1 MTVTP
6 EFVLKESSLVCPDCD
21 YPFATLDL
29 VSMPNLVAESAVEAD
44 LHRILDDPAIRGA
57 LIAVCPACTYAWWIS
72 AFRSHHFV
80 PDLLVPAPP
89 IEYSKKFGVAIVSGR
104 KHGEPLLDTAILAM
118 NGYWCARE
126 EVAAGTGN
134 ATEIGRWLK
143 LAVKE
148 LKTAMEHES
157 WQGNTSRYSYILG
170 ELLRLMGDF
179 HGAVSYFQ
187 VVDRRSLLP
196 RELVEHQIAEAKSG
210 NSKPVLLPPRL
221 VEEIFRLKPP
231 VFELPEPTAML
242 SEA

>member
-1 MTVTP
+1 MTVAP
-6 EFVLKESSLVCPDCD
+6 EFVLKEASIICPDCE

-29 VSMPNLVAESAVEAD
+29 HSMPNLVAESAVEAD
-44 LHRILDDPAIRGA
+44 LHRILEDPAIRGA
-57 LIAVCPACTYAWWIS
+57 LIAVCPACTYSWWIS
-72 AFRSHHFV
+72 AFRSHPFV

-104 KHGEPLLDTAILAM
+104 KHNEPLLDTAILAM

-126 EVAAGTGN
+126 EVASGSGN
-134 ATEIGRWLK
+134 PTEIGRWLK

-148 LKTAMEHES
+148 LKAALAHET

-170 ELLRLMGDF
+170 ELLRLSGDF

-187 VVDRRSLLP
+187 KVDRRSLLP
-196 RELVEHQIAEAKSG
+196 KELVEHQIADAKAG
-210 NSKPVLLPPRL
+210 NSQPVLLPPRM

-231 VFELPEPTAML
+231 VIELPEPTPML
-242 SEA
+242 AEA